1 MTFNEIEMVRKPLRR
16 FEQNGI
22 ILHIFKMISLG
33 DSLRIEY
40 REHLEGISNKVG
52 IIVELKDKYGLG

>member
-1 MTFNEIEMVRKPLRR
+1 MVRKPLRR

-40 REHLEGISNKVG
+40 REHLEGISNKVS
-52 IIVELKDKYGLG
+52 IRVELKDKYGLD